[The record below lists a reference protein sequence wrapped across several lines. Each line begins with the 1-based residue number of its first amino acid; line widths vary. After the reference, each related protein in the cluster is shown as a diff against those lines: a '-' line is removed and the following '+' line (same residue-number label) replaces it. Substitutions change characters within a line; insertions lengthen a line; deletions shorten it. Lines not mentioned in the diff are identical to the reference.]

1 MNKYKEALRNLVK
14 ASCPE
19 KVYCDEC
26 GFSWLCNKEAKEW
39 IDSLHELV
47 EKETPKMVDGIPNGH
62 IPKHGKCPNCGCFV
76 VHTCDS
82 ARCVV
87 CGQVLK
93 WEEEDD

>member
-1 MNKYKEALRNLVK
+1 MNKYKEALKKIVET
-14 ASCPE
+14 SCPE

-26 GFSWLCNKEAKEW
+26 NFSWLCNKKTKEW
-39 IDSLHELV
+39 VDDLRELV
-47 EKETPKMVDGIPNGH
+47 EKETPKMVDGISNGH

-87 CGQVLK
+87 CGQKLK
-93 WEEEDD
+93 WDDDE